1 MSEEAPAE
9 RFMASAHTL
18 SEAGYR
24 AKIRM
29 GRHTIVTDEPTAL
42 GGQDEGPAPYPLLL
56 ASLGACTS
64 ITLKMYAQRK
74 GWDLGELKIDLSL
87 FQTDASDRIERTIH
101 LSPALTDE
109 QREKLLAIAEKT
121 PVTKTLKRAATILTK
136 LA

>member
-1 MSEEAPAE
+1 MSDEAPAE
-9 RFMASAHTL
+9 RFMASAHAV

-29 GRHTIVTDEPTAL
+29 GKHTIVADEPSAL

-74 GWDLGELKIDLSL
+74 GWDLGEVKIDLSL
-87 FQTDASDRIERTIH
+87 FQNDDGDRIERTLH
-101 LSPALTDE
+101 LASTLTEE